1 MICITCKGRFIPVF
15 KCCPRD
21 FRNSAVTFL
30 WVLCS
35 HLSRKLWREMRNG
48 SCSCSL
54 GFARVQLNQQN
65 PAEVQH
71 TSATRTNACTITVF
85 VSEKA
90 TQSFYLLLTRT
101 ISVPQFQPASMCKCI
116 FFPNNHRKKW
126 KGKKKSDLFEF
137 VGRNYV
143 FFGLWVSMASFRRL
157 LILCDG

>member
-1 MICITCKGRFIPVF
+1 MQRQVHSFIQVLS
-15 KCCPRD
+15 KAL
-21 FRNSAVTFL
+21 RNSAVTFL

-35 HLSRKLWREMRNG
+35 HLSRKLWREMRDG

-54 GFARVQLNQQN
+54 GFDRVQLNQQS

-126 KGKKKSDLFEF
+126 KGKKKFRFIWICWAQLL
-137 VGRNYV
+137 YV